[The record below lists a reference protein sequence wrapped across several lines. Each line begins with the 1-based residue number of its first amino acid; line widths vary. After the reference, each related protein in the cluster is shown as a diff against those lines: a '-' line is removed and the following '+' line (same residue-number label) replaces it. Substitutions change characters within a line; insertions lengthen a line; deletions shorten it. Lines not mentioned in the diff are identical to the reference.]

1 MSCPFRSVAVLL
13 ISTAT
18 LLTACGTGGSDV
30 QSPPGAAASVV
41 IAGPDST
48 LTPGQAVQFTAVAR
62 DARGDVLPAQVVT
75 WAVTDSSVATVS
87 GTGLVTAVA
96 EGQTEITA
104 SADTA
109 RAQVLVVVTDDSTAP
124 PIAGSPAL
132 EPVASGLTLPLFL
145 ASPPQDQRL
154 FVVEKGGRI
163 RIIEG
168 GALRSTPFL
177 DISDRISGRTEQGL
191 LGLAFAPDY
200 ASSGRFY
207 VYYTDRDGD
216 TRVSSFLVTSDPDRA
231 DPSSESLLL
240 SQAQPGVSHK
250 GGDLAF
256 GPDGMLYISLG
267 DGGSHD
273 GMDHGRGQSLNDLLG
288 AILRIDVSSGS
299 GYAVPP
305 DNPFVG
311 TPDARGEI
319 WSYGFRNPWRYSFDP
334 ATGDLYVADVGESR
348 WEEIDR
354 ARAAEGGGRGLNY
367 GWSIMQGDACET
379 AGCDTTGLTLP
390 LLQYG
395 HDEGCAVVGGYVYR
409 GSAVP
414 SLRGQ
419 YLYGDYCEG
428 WVRSFPADGDPGKP
442 TDWPA
447 LSPGRGITSFG
458 VDASGELYV
467 LSREGEVFKIVQR

>member
-1 MSCPFRSVAVLL
+1 
-13 ISTAT
+13 
-18 LLTACGTGGSDV
+18 
-30 QSPPGAAASVV
+30 
-41 IAGPDST
+41 
-48 LTPGQAVQFTAVAR
+48 
-62 DARGDVLPAQVVT
+62 
-75 WAVTDSSVATVS
+75 
-87 GTGLVTAVA
+87 
-96 EGQTEITA
+96 
-104 SADTA
+104 
-109 RAQVLVVVTDDSTAP
+109 
-124 PIAGSPAL
+124 
-132 EPVASGLTLPLFL
+132 
-145 ASPPQDQRL
+145 
-154 FVVEKGGRI
+154 
-163 RIIEG
+163 
-168 GALRSTPFL
+168 
-177 DISDRISGRTEQGL
+177 
-191 LGLAFAPDY
+191 
-200 ASSGRFY
+200 
-207 VYYTDRDGD
+207 
-216 TRVSSFLVTSDPDRA
+216 
-231 DPSSESLLL
+231 
-240 SQAQPGVSHK
+240 
-250 GGDLAF
+250 
-256 GPDGMLYISLG
+256 MLYISLG

>member
-1 MSCPFRSVAVLL
+1 MSWPSRSAVLFL
-13 ISTAT
+13 IPTAT
-18 LLTACGTGGSDV
+18 LVTACGNDGSDV
-30 QSPPGAAASVV
+30 QAPSSAPASVV
-41 IAGPDST
+41 VAGPDST
-48 LTPGQAVQFTAVAR
+48 LIPGQAVQFTAVAR
-62 DARGDVLPAQVVT
+62 DARGEVLPGQALT
-75 WAVTDSSVATVS
+75 WAAADSSVATVT

-104 SADTA
+104 AADTA
-109 RAQVLVVVTDDSTAP
+109 HGQVLVVVGGDSTAP
-124 PIAGSPAL
+124 PVAGTPAL
-132 EPVASGLTLPLFL
+132 EPIASGLTLPLFL
-145 ASPPQDQRL
+145 TSPPQDQRL

-163 RIIEG
+163 RIIEA
-168 GALRSTPFL
+168 GALQPAPFL
-177 DISDRISGRTEQGL
+177 DISDRVSGKTEQGL

-207 VYYTDRDGD
+207 VYYTDREGD

-231 DPSSESLLL
+231 DPSSESVVLTQL
-240 SQAQPGVSHK
+240 QPGVSHK

-267 DGGSHD
+267 DGGSRD
-273 GMDHGRGQSLNDLLG
+273 GNDHGRGQSLTDLLG
-288 AILRIDVSSGS
+288 ALLRVDVSSGS
-299 GYAVPP
+299 GYAIPP

-334 ATGDLYVADVGESR
+334 MTGDLYIADVGQSR

-367 GWSIMQGDACET
+367 GWSIMEGDDCET

-390 LLQYG
+390 VLQYG
-395 HDEGCAVVGGYVYR
+395 HDEGCAIVGGYVYR
-409 GSAVP
+409 GGAVP
-414 SLRGQ
+414 SLQGQ
-419 YLYGDYCEG
+419 YLYGDYCLG
-428 WVRSFPADGDPGKP
+428 WVRSVPAEGDPGQP
-442 TDWPA
+442 QDWPA

-458 VDASGELYV
+458 RDASGELY
-467 LSREGEVFKIVQR
+467 LTTSAGEVFKIVQR